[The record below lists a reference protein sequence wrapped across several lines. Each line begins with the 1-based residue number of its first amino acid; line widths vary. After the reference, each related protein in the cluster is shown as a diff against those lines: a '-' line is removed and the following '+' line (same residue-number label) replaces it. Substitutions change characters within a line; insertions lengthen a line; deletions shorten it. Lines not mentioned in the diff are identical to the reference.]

1 MLLWSLICQVRSLF
15 ECLKFIIFGFDPTML
30 SSIMK
35 FSIEP
40 FIFMNKKPIVWK
52 LQRIKK
58 WSPSHL
64 GVGMYSFGT
73 NSMIKNSMPFRTLW
87 FDEGLSIFVSKKP
100 STFFGFCGKVG
111 TVGYIIHHEIM
122 RNSLEF
128 IQDYSWSKSSFL
140 KHRSFIIFP

>member
-1 MLLWSLICQVRSLF
+1 MVFPDEFEVWTIKFKAYLSVWSSLYLGLIQQCSPLLWNSQLN
-15 ECLKFIIFGFDPTML
+15 
-30 SSIMK
+30 
-35 FSIEP
+35 EP

-58 WSPSHL
+58 WSPSYL

-87 FDEGLSIFVSKKP
+87 FHEGLSIFVSKKP

-111 TVGYIIHHEIM
+111 TVGYI
-122 RNSLEF
+122 SS
-128 IQDYSWSKSSFL
+128 SWNHKKFL
-140 KHRSFIIFP
+140 RIYLRL